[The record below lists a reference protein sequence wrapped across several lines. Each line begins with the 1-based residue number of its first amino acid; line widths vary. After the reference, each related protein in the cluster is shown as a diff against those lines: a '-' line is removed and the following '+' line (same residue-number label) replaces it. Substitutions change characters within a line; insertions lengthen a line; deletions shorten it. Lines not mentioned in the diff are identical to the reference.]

1 MTDAI
6 RVIKTEHINVWRI
19 LNTLEELL
27 DEAVRRGTRP
37 DARVIG
43 EILLYLETYAD
54 RVHHPKEDDYL
65 FKALRERSPEAME
78 VIDELERQHA
88 EGGPQLERVW
98 EALRFCEEQFPE
110 GLERLR
116 SEVDAYIRFQR
127 DHINLEESRI
137 LPLARR
143 SLTDADWEPI
153 NRAFLDNE
161 DPLFGSKV
169 REEFRELQSRIV
181 QHAPAPLG
189 LGLSGEPP
197 PPRPAP
203 EQAAARQAGTDRDVL
218 LRIEG
223 LSTHYGYI
231 QALDDVSLQVERGQL
246 VALVGANGAGKS
258 TLLRTISGLQPVSGG
273 RIFHEGRDITTMSSS
288 RRVRLGICQVPE
300 GRQVFGPMSVED
312 NLLLGAYTRQDR
324 RNNGVG
330 EDLERMYE
338 KFPILREKRK
348 LPAGTLSGG
357 QQQMLAIARALMGR
371 PRLLLLDEPSMGLA
385 PLLVAE
391 IFKTIEQLLEEGITI
406 FLVEQNA
413 SAALAIADQGYVL
426 ETGRMVM
433 SGPGRSLLEDEQ
445 VQKAYLGI

>member
-27 DEAVRRGTRP
+27 DETVRSKTPP
-37 DARVIG
+37 DVRVIE
-43 EILLYLETYAD
+43 EILLYLDSYAD

-65 FKALRERSPEAME
+65 FKALRRRSPEAVE
-78 VIDELERQHA
+78 TIEELERQHE
-88 EGGPQLERVW
+88 EGGALLERVRT
-98 EALRFCEEQFPE
+98 ALTHCAEHFPD
-110 GLERLR
+110 GLEELR
-116 SEVDAYIRFQR
+116 SEVDVYIRFQR

-143 SLTDADWEPI
+143 SLTDEDWEPI

-169 REEFRELQSRIV
+169 QDEFRALQSRIV

-189 LGLSGEPP
+189 LGLSGEAPMPP
-197 PPRPAP
+197 A
-203 EQAAARQAGTDRDVL
+203 QQSARGVAHGDVL

-231 QALDDVSLQVERGQL
+231 QALDNVSLQVERGQL

-258 TLLRTISGLQPVSGG
+258 TLLRTISGLQPASAG
-273 RIFHEGRDITTMSSS
+273 RVYHEDQDITTMVPS

-312 NLLLGAYTRQDR
+312 NLMLGAYTRRDR
-324 RNNGVG
+324 RSNGVH

-338 KFPILREKRK
+338 KFPILREKRN

-426 ETGRMVM
+426 ETGKVVM
-433 SGPGRSLLEDEQ
+433 SGPGTDLLKDEE

>member
-6 RVIKTEHINVWRI
+6 RVIKTEHINLWRI

-27 DEAVRRGTRP
+27 EETVRSKTPP
-37 DARVIG
+37 DTRVIE
-43 EILLYLETYAD
+43 EILHYLESYAD

-65 FKALRERSPEAME
+65 FKALRQRSPEALE
-78 VIDELERQHA
+78 VIEELERQHE
-88 EGGPQLERVW
+88 EGGPLLERVRIALKQCEADFPAGL
-98 EALRFCEEQFPE
+98 EALRN
-110 GLERLR
+110 
-116 SEVDAYIRFQR
+116 EVDAYIRFQR

-161 DPLFGSKV
+161 DPLFGSQV
-169 REEFRELQSRIV
+169 QAEFRDLQSRIV

-189 LGLSGEPP
+189 LGLSGE
-197 PPRPAP
+197 AP
-203 EQAAARQAGTDRDVL
+203 SGHGQVQHREARAGEGADVL

-231 QALDDVSLQVERGQL
+231 QALDNVSLQVERGQL

-258 TLLRTISGLQPVSGG
+258 TLLRTISGLQPASSG
-273 RIFHEGRDITTMSSS
+273 RVLHEDQDITSMVPS

-312 NLLLGAYTRQDR
+312 NLMLGAYTRRDR
-324 RNNGVG
+324 RGNGVH
-330 EDLERMYE
+330 EDLERMYD
-338 KFPILREKRK
+338 KFPILREKRN

-371 PRLLLLDEPSMGLA
+371 PRLLLLDEPGMGLA

-391 IFKTIEQLLEEGITI
+391 IFRTIEQLLDEGITI

-426 ETGRMVM
+426 ETGRVVM
-433 SGPGRSLLEDEQ
+433 SGPGPELLKDEE
-445 VQKAYLGI
+445 VQRAYLGI